1 MTDLLLL
8 LMGVSGFMGVLLLA
22 HVLLVIAKKLIGG
35 DE

>member
-8 LMGVSGFMGVLLLA
+8 LMGISGFMCALLLA
-22 HVLLVIAKKLIGG
+22 HVLLVAVKKLIGG